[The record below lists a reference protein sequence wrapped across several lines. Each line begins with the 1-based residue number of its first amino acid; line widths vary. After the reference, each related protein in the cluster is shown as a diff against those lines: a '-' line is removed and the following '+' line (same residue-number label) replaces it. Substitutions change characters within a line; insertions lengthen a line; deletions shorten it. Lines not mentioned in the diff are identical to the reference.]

1 MWDAALAAHPWVGPP
16 VWVHGDL
23 LPGNVIARE
32 GGLTGIIDWSAAGL
46 GDPACDVMLAW
57 SLPPEAHAA
66 YRAAL
71 GVDEATWARARG
83 WAVEQAVNFIPYYAD
98 TIPDGV
104 AAARRRLDAVLA
116 DDLP

>member
-1 MWDAALAAHPWVGPP
+1 MGPRFAADPWVGPP

-23 LPGNVIARE
+23 LPGNVIVRE
-32 GGLTGIIDWSAAGL
+32 GRLTGIIDWSAAGL

-57 SLPPEAHAA
+57 SLPPEARAA

-71 GVDEATWARARG
+71 GVDEATWVRARG